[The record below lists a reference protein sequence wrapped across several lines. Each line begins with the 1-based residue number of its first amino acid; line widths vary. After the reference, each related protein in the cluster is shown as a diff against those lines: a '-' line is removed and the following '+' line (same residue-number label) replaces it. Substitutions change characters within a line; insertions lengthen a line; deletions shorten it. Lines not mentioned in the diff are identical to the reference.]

1 MERRPGAYR
10 CDGGDE
16 LVGEAEFI
24 HIGFSTQMN
33 EQRPKSLEEAISVR
47 GLPVDFHQRSEM
59 QEVLRRSIE
68 ASRRG
73 LQPLKVPRE
82 EGLMQAH
89 PGMHYHFKPEVFLQ
103 LRGRTTFRT
112 PREEVLVKAG
122 ELCILPAG
130 VPHGETVEKDESGAF
145 RNLVVGFYSRTLS
158 LHFAHEVAPGKPDIQ
173 AIEFFDT
180 PNLEVFTTIATH
192 IVSAYHGRTPA
203 RTHII
208 NGLLTGLLGMLLN
221 LVETGSGT
229 LNRDIAK
236 VFQAKWLVREQ
247 LGNPRLN
254 VRNLAEKLHCSADYL
269 SHLFHKQTGEK
280 LIHYIQRIRIDGARL
295 ALESTQLYISEIAF
309 ASGFQD
315 PAYFTRVFKKLT
327 GESPQAY
334 RDRMEAERSQR
345 EEQPK
350 TIYHDH
356 VDWTHGRPFNPPS
369 GD

>member
-1 MERRPGAYR
+1 MSE
-10 CDGGDE
+10 E
-16 LVGEAEFI
+16 
-24 HIGFSTQMN
+24 
-33 EQRPKSLEEAISVR
+33 RPKSLEEAISVR

-59 QEVLRRSIE
+59 QEVLRRSIK

-89 PGMHYHFKPEVFLQ
+89 PGMHYHFKPEIFLQ
-103 LRGRTTFRT
+103 LRGRTSFRT

-130 VPHGETVEKDESGAF
+130 VPHGETVENDGSGAF
-145 RNLVVGFYSRTLS
+145 RNLVIGFYSKTLS

-180 PNLEVFTTIATH
+180 PNLDVFTTITTH
-192 IVSAYHGRTPA
+192 IAAAYHGRTPA

-229 LNRDIAK
+229 LNKDIAK

-295 ALESTQLYISEIAF
+295 ALESSQLYISEIAF

-315 PAYFTRVFKKLT
+315 PAYFTRVFKKMT
-327 GESPQAY
+327 GESPQGY
-334 RDRMEAERSQR
+334 RDRMEAERSRR
-345 EEQPK
+345 EDQPK

-356 VDWTHGRPFNPPS
+356 VDWTHGRPVNPPPA
-369 GD
+369 D